1 MTHAGTGDRVD
12 DTGQYEGAD
21 DPPRSTQPLD
31 EQERKILE
39 FEAQWWRWAGAKEQ
53 AISDRFDL
61 GATRY
66 YQLLNGL
73 LDRPE
78 ALEFDPMLVK
88 RLRRIRSTRQRA
100 RSAARSQVD

>member
-1 MTHAGTGDRVD
+1 MTHAGTGNRAD
-12 DTGQYEGAD
+12 DTGQYDAD
-21 DPPRSTQPLD
+21 SSRPTQPLD